1 MVREVGR
8 VEAWPEV
15 LSAFPR
21 GLAALLETAAAG
33 FPGPLEEIR
42 LRQGRPLM
50 LVGAGRDLAV
60 TPAGRLSSDLAQAY
74 RPTAEDLGRTVQ
86 LLAQNSL
93 YAWEDEIRQG
103 FLTLPGGHRAGLVG
117 RAVLERGEVR
127 TLKQV
132 GGVSLRLARQVRG
145 AAGVLL
151 ERLARAFP
159 GPRPPSLLLFSPPQA
174 GKTTV
179 LRDLVRQVSEGS
191 PTLGWRGLKVGL
203 VDERSELAAS
213 FGGVPQLDVGPRTDV
228 LDACPK
234 AQGLMMLIRSMSPD
248 LVATD
253 EIGRPEDS
261 LALQEALGAGVVV
274 AATAH
279 GGSLEDLARRPAL
292 RQLLGLGAFQAAVLL
307 GRSRG
312 PGTVEAVWDLRKGA
326 ERIDLGEAAGQ
337 PPGAGSQ
344 RPDRPAHGGELSPAA
359 GRTGGSTLR
368 PAVAGDRDR
377 LRIHPVARG
386 LAPGGSRAQR
396 SGGAAV

>member
-1 MVREVGR
+1 MEV
-8 VEAWPEV
+8 WPEV
-15 LSAFPR
+15 WSAFPR
-21 GLAALLETAAAG
+21 DLAARLEEAAAAL
-33 FPGPLEEIR
+33 PWPLEEIR

-60 TPAGRLSSDLAQAY
+60 TPAGTLSADLSRAY
-74 RPTAEDLGRTVQ
+74 RPSADDLARTVQ

-103 FLTLPGGHRAGLVG
+103 FLTLHGGHRAGLVG

-132 GGVSLRLARQVRG
+132 SGVSLRLARQVRG
-145 AAGVLL
+145 AADTLL
-151 ERLARAFP
+151 AALGGAFP
-159 GPRPPSLLLFSPPQA
+159 SPRPPNLLLLSPPQA

-179 LRDLVRQVSEGS
+179 LRDLVRQLSEGDAGRGR
-191 PTLGWRGLKVGL
+191 PGLKVGL

-213 FGGVPQLDVGPRTDV
+213 FGGLPQLDVGPRTDV

-234 AQGLMMLIRSMSPD
+234 AQGVMMLVRSMSPD

-261 LALQEALGAGVVV
+261 LALQEALGAGVAV

-279 GGSLEDLARRPAL
+279 GGSLEDLSRRPAL
-292 RQLLGLGAFQAAVLL
+292 RELLTLGAFQVAVLL

-326 ERIDLGEAAGQ
+326 ERLDLAEAAGR
-337 PPGAGSQ
+337 PSGAGLQ
-344 RPDRPAHGGELSPAA
+344 RVHRPAGGGELPATAGGTGRVAIGFAASGDRDCVRRHPAAAGSAAGGGRA
-359 GRTGGSTLR
+359 GRTGG
-368 PAVAGDRDR
+368 
-377 LRIHPVARG
+377 
-386 LAPGGSRAQR
+386 
-396 SGGAAV
+396 AAV